1 VARFQSWLL
10 DGCAPTGSSPFLLLL
25 PSLIAIGIFV
35 YGSIGWTG
43 YVSLSRWR
51 TLRRGDD
58 CDPASLHRKRDLRV
72 TLPER
77 LLRAFPDAEQ
87 AFRAPAR
94 ANLIGEHT
102 DYNDGYV
109 LPAALELAT
118 YVAGRPRD
126 DGAVSLRSLDGPE
139 LEPFANAVA
148 RALRDD
154 GVQVTGFEGAVASD
168 VPIGVG
174 LSSSA
179 ALEVAL
185 ACALAGSALEPT
197 RLATICQRAE
207 NVYLGTRSGI
217 MDQLASAAGKAGHAL
232 LIDCRDLTIRPI
244 PLPAGISLLVVDSAV
259 RRELAQSAYNQR
271 VAECRAAAE
280 ALGVSSLRWVT
291 NEQVETLHGVLRRR
305 ARHVVD
311 EIGRVL
317 AAAEALRFG
326 RLDDLGFL
334 FRASHASLAHD
345 FEVSTPEL
353 DALVAIAE
361 ETDGVV
367 AARLTGA
374 GFGGCT
380 VNLVPDEAAEAAG
393 RTVVER
399 YRQETGHE
407 ARFWVSKPAQA
418 AGPVQL

>member
-1 VARFQSWLL
+1 V
-10 DGCAPTGSSPFLLLL
+10 
-25 PSLIAIGIFV
+25 
-35 YGSIGWTG
+35 
-43 YVSLSRWR
+43 
-51 TLRRGDD
+51 
-58 CDPASLHRKRDLRV
+58 RV
-72 TLPER
+72 DLPER
-77 LLRAFPDAEQ
+77 LRRVVPDAAQ
-87 AFRAPAR
+87 AFRAPGR

-109 LPAALELAT
+109 LPVALELAT
-118 YVAGRPRD
+118 YVAGRRRG
-126 DGAVSLRSLDGPE
+126 DGVVSLRSLDGPD

-154 GVQVTGFEGAVASD
+154 GVHVAGFEGAVASD
-168 VPIGVG
+168 VPIGAG

-185 ACALAGSALEPT
+185 AWALAGSPLEPT

-207 NVYLGTRSGI
+207 NVYLGTPSGI
-217 MDQLASAAGKAGHAL
+217 MDQLASAAGRAGHAL
-232 LIDCRDLTIRPI
+232 LIDCRDLTVMPI
-244 PLPAGISLLVVDSAV
+244 PFPSTLSVLVVDSAV

-291 NEQVETLHGVLRRR
+291 NEQVETLQGVLRRR

-334 FRASHASLAHD
+334 FRASHASLRED

-353 DALVAIAE
+353 DSLVAIAE
-361 ETDGVV
+361 DTDGVV

-380 VNLVPDEAAEAAG
+380 VNLVRDDAAEAAG
-393 RTVVER
+393 RTVVEG
-399 YRQETGHE
+399 YRQETGRE
-407 ARFWVSKPAQA
+407 ARFWLSKPAQS
-418 AGPVQL
+418 AGPVPL

>member
-1 VARFQSWLL
+1 V
-10 DGCAPTGSSPFLLLL
+10 
-25 PSLIAIGIFV
+25 
-35 YGSIGWTG
+35 
-43 YVSLSRWR
+43 
-51 TLRRGDD
+51 
-58 CDPASLHRKRDLRV
+58 RV
-72 TLPER
+72 TVPER
-77 LLRAFPDAEQ
+77 LLRAFPGAEQ

-102 DYNDGYV
+102 DYNDGFV

-118 YVAGRPRD
+118 YVAGRRRD
-126 DGAVSLRSLDGPE
+126 DGLVSLRSLDGPD

-154 GVQVTGFEGAVASD
+154 GVLVTGFEGAVASD
-168 VPIGVG
+168 VPIGAG

-207 NVYLGTRSGI
+207 NAYLGTRSGI

-232 LIDCRDLTIRPI
+232 LIDCLDLTIRPV

-334 FRASHASLAHD
+334 FRASHASLADD

-361 ETDGVV
+361 GTDGVV
-367 AARLTGA
+367 ASRLTGA

-380 VNLVPDEAAEAAG
+380 VNLVRDEAAEAAS

-399 YRQETGHE
+399 YRQETGRE
-407 ARFWVSKPAQA
+407 ARFWVSKPADG
-418 AGPVQL
+418 AGPVPL